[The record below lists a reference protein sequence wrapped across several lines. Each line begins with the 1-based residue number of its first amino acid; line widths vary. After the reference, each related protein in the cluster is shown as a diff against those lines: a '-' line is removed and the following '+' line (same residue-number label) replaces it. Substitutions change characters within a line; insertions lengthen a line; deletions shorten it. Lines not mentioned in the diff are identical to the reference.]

1 MYLHQTCVLVK
12 VLMDIYL
19 INHEIVRFSVFL
31 STLKMVN
38 DPIFVSGFF
47 SAIFVFKHFN
57 KHIILYIVIC

>member
-1 MYLHQTCVLVK
+1 
-12 VLMDIYL
+12 MDIYL